1 VELADQPLAG
11 RRMLNTFSQT
21 TAFKAWWLGL
31 LLLLFILTAVTRID
45 RGHAVDGM
53 LALASIG
60 SSAHEQS
67 GARTLSSYRVRID
80 ARPVAGVTANLS
92 GLAHDAERDHLWAV
106 INSPPTLLALDLDG
120 QVISR
125 HALEGF
131 EDVEAV
137 ASLGDGKLLL
147 TEERRQRLVI
157 VSAPQPDAGAVS
169 IEGMPRL
176 RIAREDVRNSGLEG
190 TAYDRATDRLF
201 VVKERS
207 PRQLLEIRGIRAALD
222 GRLDIDII
230 DREAWVASA
239 FPALD
244 FSSVEYDPH
253 SGQLLILSDL
263 SRVLVALD
271 GDGHRTGHQTLIGG
285 TAGLNATVPQA
296 EGVAVDTEGNLY
308 VVSEPNLFYAFSP
321 VRAETP

>member
-1 VELADQPLAG
+1 
-11 RRMLNTFSQT
+11 
-21 TAFKAWWLGL
+21 
-31 LLLLFILTAVTRID
+31 
-45 RGHAVDGM
+45 
-53 LALASIG
+53 
-60 SSAHEQS
+60 
-67 GARTLSSYRVRID
+67 
-80 ARPVAGVTANLS
+80 
-92 GLAHDAERDHLWAV
+92 
-106 INSPPTLLALDLDG
+106 
-120 QVISR
+120 
-125 HALEGF
+125 
-131 EDVEAV
+131 
-137 ASLGDGKLLL
+137 
-147 TEERRQRLVI
+147 
-157 VSAPQPDAGAVS
+157 VS

-263 SRVLVALD
+263 SRVLIALD